1 MNESLYKNNGNY
13 NESIYNKSYISQFNS
28 YYFQTKKVNPVDED
42 KLNWV
47 KKSFN
52 GSKKMDAD
60 NIYFDNISSIYDLGK
75 TGSTKVHIK
84 KGSYDSC
91 RSTNAHGQNTQSLI
105 DKKTCNSNLSK
116 VNTNILFKSSY
127 EIELPCIKKEKLI
140 KPMRS
145 SISLQKEMEIK
156 ENIIKNLKK
165 KHNNF
170 LDIGDNDDKD
180 EDEEVQKYL
189 QRSDREVERLLKLAN
204 RKTIFEELDQKSKNL
219 RKRGSFELIKASQNE
234 SDDRKGNIRYKY
246 TYNHPYQIMSSNLK
260 SKLMIS
266 DLKILREMCD
276 NNEECLNQHH
286 QKLKSV
292 CKNYNY
298 SEDILKMFSKN

>member
-13 NESIYNKSYISQFNS
+13 NESTYNKSYISQFNS
-28 YYFQTKKVNPVDED
+28 YHFPTKKVVNPVDED

-52 GSKKMDAD
+52 GSKKMNAN
-60 NIYFDNISSIYDLGK
+60 NIYLNNISSIYDLGK
-75 TGSTKVHIK
+75 TGSTKVHIN

-116 VNTNILFKSSY
+116 VNTNKLFKSSY

-140 KPMRS
+140 KPMRLS
-145 SISLQKEMEIK
+145 SLQKEMEIK

-170 LDIGDNDDKD
+170 FDIGNSDDKD
-180 EDEEVQKYL
+180 KDEELQKYL
-189 QRSDREVERLLKLAN
+189 QRNDREVKGLLNLAN
-204 RKTIFEELDQKSKNL
+204 RKDIFEEISQKNKDL
-219 RKRGSFELIKASQNE
+219 RRRRRGSFELIKAASQTE
-234 SDDRKGNIRYKY
+234 SGKILYKF
-246 TYNHPYQIMSSNLK
+246 TYNHPYQIMSSNLT

-266 DLKILREMCD
+266 DLKILREFCD
-276 NNEECLNQHH
+276 NNEECLNQQH
-286 QKLKSV
+286 QKLKNV